1 MANIEKQ
8 ENLQKEVEN
17 NKQQIDAIVDKIY
30 PVGSIYMSMNAISP
44 SSFFG
49 GTWVKIEGCFL
60 LGSSSSYSLGATGGE
75 ATHVLTTNEM
85 PSHSHTATFYNDDF
99 SNGGDSQSSDK
110 KKQSPG
116 LTYDVGWKNGAWQYS
131 SNATGGGAAHNNMP
145 PYLVVNIWKRTA

>member
-49 GTWVKIEGCFL
+49 GT
-60 LGSSSSYSLGATGGE
+60 
-75 ATHVLTTNEM
+75 
-85 PSHSHTATFYNDDF
+85 
-99 SNGGDSQSSDK
+99 
-110 KKQSPG
+110 
-116 LTYDVGWKNGAWQYS
+116 
-131 SNATGGGAAHNNMP
+131 
-145 PYLVVNIWKRTA
+145 